1 VGNVEG
7 GEGPAAPSEPPSA
20 SGPPTPSGPPTASS
34 AAPAAR
40 ATTQPVT
47 PDVAVP
53 VVPPRRRRRQRR
65 AAAAANGAKG
75 RPKSKIPSLAATT
88 AVTAVITAIVGGILS
103 QDRIDSVLG
112 DDEPTDSS
120 SAGTMEDVE
129 FERVSDP
136 AGAIAVDVPRS
147 WGATEARFDG
157 IGGVTSPG
165 LGLRAGP
172 DPMEVRFVVDETV
185 WVGASTQ
192 AFDDLGLTGLDD
204 ATVVDLFEG
213 RLESSVY
220 LPRND
225 CSPTSKHTPELGDQW
240 VGAVQAWQ
248 DCSSIDGW
256 RAIEVEMISSDRDVY
271 VYLQIGLAPSTPD
284 EVAQRMLDSL
294 DVLPAKL
301 PVS

>member
-1 VGNVEG
+1 MSDVQ
-7 GEGPAAPSEPPSA
+7 GEGPATPPQPPPQPPS
-20 SGPPTPSGPPTASS
+20 GS
-34 AAPAAR
+34 AAAGS
-40 ATTQPVT
+40 

-53 VVPPRRRRRQRR
+53 VTPRRRRRRQRR
-65 AAAAANGAKG
+65 AAANGAAAKP
-75 RPKSKIPSLAATT
+75 RSKIPSVAATT

-112 DDEPTDSS
+112 DDETTESS
-120 SAGTMEDVE
+120 STEAPPPEY
-129 FERVSDP
+129 ERVSDP
-136 AGAIAVDVPRS
+136 EGAIAVDVPRS
-147 WGATEARFDG
+147 WGATEAYFDG
-157 IGGVTSPG
+157 IAGVTSPG

-172 DPMEVRFVVDETV
+172 DPMAVRFVVDETV

-192 AFDDLGLTGLDD
+192 AFDDLGLTELDD
-204 ATVVDLFEG
+204 AAVVDLFEG
-213 RLESSVY
+213 RLESSVV

-225 CSPTSKHTPELGDQW
+225 CTPTSKHTPELGDQW

-248 DCSSIDGW
+248 DCSSIEGW
-256 RAIEVEMISSDRDVY
+256 RAIEVEMISRDRDVY

-284 EVAQRMLDSL
+284 EVSQRMLDSL